1 MLKLKN
7 LLKASKDE
15 KAKEKVVKNT
25 VVEAKSKLEIVKH
38 FQCQNGF
45 IFEKPAEVLVSDG
58 GAKDTELKTSEC
70 HSELIVECNQIV
82 KSGLQSTETKKWEQ
96 LLKIVDSNV
105 NASVAQGT
113 KGKSKCW
120 WCRFEKFCL
129 EYGRQCSPFSEVT
142 AAAFLSYLA
151 EKSRGVGGVD
161 LARSALRHFH
171 LLNFP
176 EKPIPTEGEMVRSVI
191 KGIKRRFMVPVKKKR
206 ALTSREFAKIL
217 DTVVGIH
224 GVEKLKLVD
233 LRFVAEVSLMYCTFS
248 RYEESA
254 SLKVS
259 FVEDD
264 GNDLAVN
271 FNKGKQ
277 YQFGEC
283 RTSMVVGQKFGGQN
297 PVFIIRE
304 YIKRLKLTNGEGEWL
319 FPALKRKGKK
329 IFKLNAPASYDSL
342 SGQFKRH
349 GFRTGL
355 DFPIKEYGMHSF
367 RRGGVTTA
375 VNNGCSEHIVQK
387 QMRVASTATVH
398 RYATLSRKTLAK
410 ANKCLS
416 F

>member
-1 MLKLKN
+1 M
-7 LLKASKDE
+7 
-15 KAKEKVVKNT
+15 
-25 VVEAKSKLEIVKH
+25 VEEKSKLEIVKH

-45 IFEKPAEVLVSDG
+45 IFEKPAEVLISDG

-113 KGKSKCW
+113 KGKYKYW
-120 WCRFEKFCL
+120 WSRFENVCL

-176 EKPIPTEGEMVRSVI
+176 DKPIPTEGEMVRRVI

-233 LRFVAEVSLMYCTFS
+233 LRFVAQVSLMYCTFS

-277 YQFGEC
+277 Y
-283 RTSMVVGQKFGGQN
+283 
-297 PVFIIRE
+297 
-304 YIKRLKLTNGEGEWL
+304 
-319 FPALKRKGKK
+319 
-329 IFKLNAPASYDSL
+329 
-342 SGQFKRH
+342 
-349 GFRTGL
+349 
-355 DFPIKEYGMHSF
+355 
-367 RRGGVTTA
+367 
-375 VNNGCSEHIVQK
+375 
-387 QMRVASTATVH
+387 
-398 RYATLSRKTLAK
+398 
-410 ANKCLS
+410 
-416 F
+416 